1 MNNISSYNESVFYG
15 VAKTY
20 LWPDINKVDFSK
32 CQRCHK
38 RKSPIYDKRY
48 KSSISCICKKCLK
61 EFYG

>member
-1 MNNISSYNESVFYG
+1 MLIL
-15 VAKTY
+15 AKTY
-20 LWPDINKVDFSK
+20 IWPDVNKVDFSK

-48 KSSISCICKKCLK
+48 KASISSICKKCLK